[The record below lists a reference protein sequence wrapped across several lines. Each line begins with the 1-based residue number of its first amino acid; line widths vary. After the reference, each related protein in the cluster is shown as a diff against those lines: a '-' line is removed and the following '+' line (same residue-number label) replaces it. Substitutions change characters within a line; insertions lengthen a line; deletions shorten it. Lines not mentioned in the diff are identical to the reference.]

1 MHAGNGRRERQL
13 SFPATG
19 IISMS
24 DARDLLSVGVDVGT
38 TTTQIVFSRL
48 NLQDVSRPGQIP
60 RINITGR
67 EIIYQSPIVFTPLID
82 FETIDADRLNE
93 IMRRE
98 YSAAG
103 VNPSQVETG
112 AVIITGETAKKK
124 NADEILRVLSGLAG
138 EFVVSVAGPNV
149 ESLIAGKGAGAA
161 EYSQK
166 NYATVTNVDI
176 GGGSANSAT
185 FHSGNLIGAAA
196 MNYGGRI
203 LEIENATG
211 RVRHIAEPATHILAD
226 IGLNLNI
233 GDTPSL
239 DDLRRF
245 TDRMA
250 DMTVELIEGTN
261 SPLAQKIYLT
271 PPVGVSGKGSVLMF
285 SGGIGHYYYNPITIN
300 SVSDATR
307 HDDVGPLLAESL
319 RRHAVLNTYTIVP
332 PAETVRATV
341 LGASTQTVT
350 LSGSTI
356 WAEREILPLKNVHV
370 IRPIFRAPENHR
382 DYSKRSDPS
391 GERSRHLHDL
401 PSKSAQVPGSAVYG
415 DTSTTPLSTAAP
427 LSADVISRSI
437 AEAVTRWDINLTTD
451 PFAIALELDRPL
463 DYESLM
469 QLATGLKD
477 FADTMPADRPL
488 IAIIERDYAQALG
501 QTVKGLAPSR
511 ALLVIDQVGLSEG
524 DYIDIGTPL
533 MDGRVVPLSVK
544 TLIFY
549 H

>member
-1 MHAGNGRRERQL
+1 MAD
-13 SFPATG
+13 S
-19 IISMS
+19 
-24 DARDLLSVGVDVGT
+24 RDLLSVGVDVGT

-60 RINITGR
+60 RINITDR
-67 EIIYQSPIVFTPLID
+67 KVIYQSPIVFTPLVD
-82 FETIDADRLNE
+82 SDTIDADKLNQ
-93 IMRRE
+93 IVRSE
-98 YSAAG
+98 YSSAG
-103 VNPSQVETG
+103 VEPSQVETG

-124 NADEILRVLSGLAG
+124 NADEILRALSGLAG

-161 EYSQK
+161 QYSQT
-166 NYATVTNVDI
+166 NFATVTNLDI

-185 FHSGNLIGAAA
+185 FRSGNLIGAAA

-203 LEIENATG
+203 LEIDHATG
-211 RVRHIAEPATHILAD
+211 IVRHIAEPARRILED
-226 IGLNLNI
+226 IGLRLEI
-233 GDTPSL
+233 GDSPSFE
-239 DDLRRF
+239 DLRRF

-285 SGGIGHYYYNPITIN
+285 SGGIGHYYYNPIPID
-300 SVSDATR
+300 SVSDATI

-319 RRHAVLNTYTIVP
+319 RKHATLNSYSIVP

-356 WAEREILPLKNVHV
+356 WAEKEILPLKNVPV
-370 IRPIFRAPENHR
+370 IRPIFTIAGRVAEGVSRPEGINPA
-382 DYSKRSDPS
+382 SVSN
-391 GERSRHLHDL
+391 
-401 PSKSAQVPGSAVYG
+401 A
-415 DTSTTPLSTAAP
+415 
-427 LSADVISRSI
+427 IS
-437 AEAVTRWDINLTTD
+437 EAVTRWDVNLATD
-451 PFAIALELDRPL
+451 PFAIALELEKSL
-463 DYESLM
+463 DYQSLT
-469 QLATGLKD
+469 QLANGLND
-477 FADTMPADRPL
+477 FANTMPSDRPL

-524 DYIDIGTPL
+524 DYIDIGAPL

>member
-1 MHAGNGRRERQL
+1 MA
-13 SFPATG
+13 
-19 IISMS
+19 
-24 DARDLLSVGVDVGT
+24 DARALLSVGVDVGT
-38 TTTQIVFSRL
+38 TTTQVIFSRL
-48 NLQDVSRPGQIP
+48 NLQDVSRVGQIP
-60 RINITGR
+60 RINITDR
-67 EIIYQSPIVFTPLID
+67 KVIYQSPIVFTPLLD
-82 FETIDADRLNE
+82 AETIDADKLNQ
-93 IMRRE
+93 IVRGE
-98 YSAAG
+98 YVNAG
-103 VNPSQVETG
+103 IDPSQVETG

-124 NADEILRVLSGLAG
+124 NADEILRALSGLAG

-161 EYSQK
+161 EYSQA

-185 FHSGNLIGAAA
+185 FRTGELIGAAA

-203 LEIENATG
+203 LEIEQATG
-211 RVRHIAEPATHILAD
+211 RVRHIAEPAKHILRD
-226 IGLNLNI
+226 IGLNLNA

-239 DDLRRF
+239 EDLRRF

-250 DMTVELIEGTN
+250 DMTVELIEGTS

-271 PPVGVSGKGSVLMF
+271 PPVGASGKGSVLMF
-285 SGGIGHYYYNPITIN
+285 SGGIGHYFYNPIPIH
-300 SVSDATR
+300 SVGDATV
-307 HDDVGPLLAESL
+307 HGDVGPLLAESL
-319 RRHAVLNTYTIVP
+319 RKHRVLSSYTIVP

-356 WAEREILPLKNVHV
+356 WAEKEILPLKNVPV
-370 IRPIFRAPENHR
+370 IRPVLPA
-382 DYSKRSDPS
+382 SLDPS
-391 GERSRHLHDL
+391 SI
-401 PSKSAQVPGSAVYG
+401 A
-415 DTSTTPLSTAAP
+415 
-427 LSADVISRSI
+427 RSI
-437 AEAVTRWDINLTTD
+437 SEAVTRWDVNLVTD
-451 PFAIALELDRPL
+451 PFAVALELERAL
-463 DYESLM
+463 DYESLS
-469 QLATGLKD
+469 QLAAGLKD
-477 FADTMPADRPL
+477 FADSMPGDRPL
-488 IAIIERDYAQALG
+488 IVIIERDYAQALG

>member
-1 MHAGNGRRERQL
+1 MGKDPWGFAL
-13 SFPATG
+13 IMADS
-19 IISMS
+19 
-24 DARDLLSVGVDVGT
+24 RDLLSVGVDVGT
-38 TTTQIVFSRL
+38 TTTQIIFSRL

-60 RINITGR
+60 RINITDR
-67 EIIYQSPIVFTPLID
+67 KVIYQSPIVFTPLID

-93 IMRRE
+93 IVRRE

-103 VNPSQVETG
+103 VDPSQVETG

-124 NADEILRVLSGLAG
+124 NADEILRALSGLAG

-161 EYSQK
+161 DYSQQH
-166 NYATVTNVDI
+166 YATVTNVDV

-185 FHSGNLIGAAA
+185 FRSGNLIGAAA

-203 LEIENATG
+203 LEVENSTG
-211 RVRHIAEPATHILAD
+211 RIRHIAEPAKHILND
-226 IGLNLNI
+226 IGLRLEV
-233 GDTPSL
+233 GDLPSL
-239 DDLRRF
+239 EDLRRF

-250 DMTVELIEGTN
+250 DMTVELIEGTS

-271 PPVGVSGKGSVLMF
+271 PPVGDSGKGSVLMF
-285 SGGIGHYYYNPITIN
+285 SGGIGHYYYNPIPIN

-319 RRHAVLNTYTIVP
+319 RKHAVLNTYATVP
-332 PAETVRATV
+332 PSETLRATV

-356 WAEREILPLKNVHV
+356 WAEREILPLKNVPV
-370 IRPIFRAPENHR
+370 TRPM
-382 DYSKRSDPS
+382 
-391 GERSRHLHDL
+391 L
-401 PSKSAQVPGSAVYG
+401 PASLEPASV
-415 DTSTTPLSTAAP
+415 
-427 LSADVISRSI
+427 SRSI
-437 AEAVTRWDINLTTD
+437 TEAVNRWDVNLATD
-451 PFAIALELDRPL
+451 PFAIALELDKSL
-463 DYESLM
+463 DYESLT
-469 QLATGLKD
+469 QLASGLKN
-477 FADTMPADRPL
+477 FADTMPGDRPL

-501 QTVKGLAPSR
+501 QTVKGLDPFR

>member
-1 MHAGNGRRERQL
+1 MAD
-13 SFPATG
+13 S
-19 IISMS
+19 
-24 DARDLLSVGVDVGT
+24 RDLLSVGVDVGT
-38 TTTQIVFSRL
+38 TTTQVVFSRL

-60 RINITGR
+60 RINITDR
-67 EIIYQSPIVFTPLID
+67 KVIYQSPIVFTPLID
-82 FETIDADRLNE
+82 SETIDADKLNQLV
-93 IMRRE
+93 RSE
-98 YSAAG
+98 YSSAG
-103 VNPSQVETG
+103 IDPSQVETG

-124 NADEILRVLSGLAG
+124 NADEILRALSGLAG

-161 EYSQK
+161 QYSQT
-166 NYATVTNVDI
+166 NFATVTNVDI

-185 FHSGNLIGAAA
+185 FRSGNLIGAAA

-203 LEIENATG
+203 LEIEHATG
-211 RVRHIAEPATHILAD
+211 KVRHIAEPAKHILKD
-226 IGLNLNI
+226 CNLELVIGNS
-233 GDTPSL
+233 PSL
-239 DDLRRF
+239 EELRRF
-245 TDRMA
+245 ADRMA

-261 SPLAQKIYLT
+261 SSLAQKIYLT

-285 SGGIGHYYYNPITIN
+285 SGGIGHYYYNPIPIN
-300 SVSDATR
+300 SVSDATI

-319 RRHAVLNTYTIVP
+319 RKHAALNSYSIVP

-356 WAEREILPLKNVHV
+356 WAEREILPLKNVPV
-370 IRPIFRAPENHR
+370 IRPVFGRGDPAPTDISQR
-382 DYSKRSDPS
+382 ISD
-391 GERSRHLHDL
+391 
-401 PSKSAQVPGSAVYG
+401 AV
-415 DTSTTPLSTAAP
+415 A
-427 LSADVISRSI
+427 
-437 AEAVTRWDINLTTD
+437 RWDVNLATD
-451 PFAIALELDRPL
+451 PFAIALELDKSL
-463 DYESLM
+463 DYESLT
-469 QLATGLKD
+469 QLANGLNN
-477 FADTMPADRPL
+477 FANTMPSDRPL

-501 QTVKGLAPSR
+501 QTVKGLAPNRS
-511 ALLVIDQVGLSEG
+511 LLVIDQVGLSEG

>member
-1 MHAGNGRRERQL
+1 MAD
-13 SFPATG
+13 S
-19 IISMS
+19 
-24 DARDLLSVGVDVGT
+24 RDLLSVGVDVGT
-38 TTTQIVFSRL
+38 TTTQIIFSRL

-60 RINITGR
+60 RINITDR
-67 EIIYQSPIVFTPLID
+67 KVIYQSPIVFTPLID
-82 FETIDADRLNE
+82 FETIDAEKLNE
-93 IMRRE
+93 IVRRE

-103 VNPSQVETG
+103 VDPSQVETG

-124 NADEILRVLSGLAG
+124 NADEILRALSGLAG

-161 EYSQK
+161 DYSQK
-166 NYATVTNVDI
+166 NYATVTNLDI

-185 FHSGNLIGAAA
+185 FRSGNLIGAAA

-203 LEIENATG
+203 LEVENSTG
-211 RVRHIAEPATHILAD
+211 RIRHIAEPAKHILAD
-226 IGLNLNI
+226 IGLKLEV
-233 GDTPSL
+233 GASPSL
-239 DDLRRF
+239 EDLRRF

-250 DMTVELIEGTN
+250 DMTVELIEGTS

-271 PPVGVSGKGSVLMF
+271 PPVGDSGKGSVLMF
-285 SGGIGHYYYNPITIN
+285 SGGIGHYYYNPISIN

-319 RRHAVLNTYTIVP
+319 RKHAVLNTYTIVP
-332 PAETVRATV
+332 PSETVRATV

-356 WAEREILPLKNVHV
+356 WAEREILPLKNVPV
-370 IRPIFRAPENHR
+370 TRPMLPA
-382 DYSKRSDPS
+382 SLDPVS
-391 GERSRHLHDL
+391 V
-401 PSKSAQVPGSAVYG
+401 A
-415 DTSTTPLSTAAP
+415 
-427 LSADVISRSI
+427 RSI
-437 AEAVTRWDINLTTD
+437 TDAVNRWDVNLATD
-451 PFAIALELDRPL
+451 PFAIALELEKSL
-463 DYESLM
+463 DYASLT
-469 QLATGLKD
+469 QLASGLKN
-477 FADTMPADRPL
+477 FADTMPDDRPL

-501 QTVKGLAPSR
+501 QTVKGLDPSR

>member
-1 MHAGNGRRERQL
+1 MNILFMAD
-13 SFPATG
+13 S
-19 IISMS
+19 
-24 DARDLLSVGVDVGT
+24 RDLLSVGVDVGT

-60 RINITGR
+60 RIDITDR
-67 EIIYQSPIVFTPLID
+67 KVIYQSPIMFTPLID
-82 FETIDADRLNE
+82 SQTIDADRLNQ
-93 IMRRE
+93 IVRLE
-98 YSAAG
+98 YAAAG
-103 VNPSQVETG
+103 VNPNQVETG

-124 NADEILRVLSGLAG
+124 NADEILRALSGLAG
-138 EFVVSVAGPNV
+138 GFVVSVAGPNV

-185 FHSGNLIGAAA
+185 FRVGNLIGAAA
-196 MNYGGRI
+196 MNYGGRV
-203 LEIENATG
+203 LEIENSTG
-211 RVRHIAEPATHILAD
+211 RVRHIAEPAKYILND
-226 IGLNLNI
+226 IGLRLDI
-233 GDTPSL
+233 GDSPSL
-239 DDLRRF
+239 EELRRF

-250 DMTVELIEGTN
+250 DLTVELIEGTS
-261 SPLAQKIYLT
+261 SPLAEKIYLT
-271 PPVGVSGKGSVLMF
+271 PPVGASGKGSVLMF
-285 SGGIGHYYYNPITIN
+285 SGGVGHYYYNPIPID
-300 SVSDATR
+300 SVRDTTR
-307 HDDVGPLLAESL
+307 HDDVGPLLADSL
-319 RRHAVLNTYTIVP
+319 HRHAVLSAYMIVP

-356 WAEREILPLKNVHV
+356 WAESEILPLKNVPV
-370 IRPIFRAPENHR
+370 TRPA
-382 DYSKRSDPS
+382 
-391 GERSRHLHDL
+391 L
-401 PSKSAQVPGSAVYG
+401 PASLEPASV
-415 DTSTTPLSTAAP
+415 
-427 LSADVISRSI
+427 SRSI
-437 AEAVTRWDINLTTD
+437 AEAVARWDVNLATD
-451 PFAIALELDRPL
+451 PFAVALELDQPL
-463 DYESLM
+463 DYELLP
-469 QLATGLKD
+469 QLAAGLNE
-477 FADTMPADRPL
+477 FADTMPSNRPL

-501 QTVKGLAPSR
+501 QTVKGLAPAR

>member
-1 MHAGNGRRERQL
+1 MRRPYAFIMAD
-13 SFPATG
+13 S
-19 IISMS
+19 
-24 DARDLLSVGVDVGT
+24 RDLLSVGVDVGT

-60 RINITGR
+60 RINITDR
-67 EIIYQSPIVFTPLID
+67 KVIYQSPIVFTPLID
-82 FETIDADRLNE
+82 SETIDADKLNQLV
-93 IMRRE
+93 RSE
-98 YSAAG
+98 YSSAG
-103 VNPSQVETG
+103 VDPSQVETG

-124 NADEILRVLSGLAG
+124 NADEILRALSGLAG

-161 EYSQK
+161 LYSQE
-166 NYATVTNVDI
+166 NFATVTNVDI

-185 FHSGNLIGAAA
+185 FRSGELIGAAA

-203 LEIENATG
+203 LEIDHATG
-211 RVRHIAEPATHILAD
+211 KVRHIAEPAKHILKD
-226 IGLNLNI
+226 CNLELVIGNS
-233 GDTPSL
+233 PSL
-239 DDLRRF
+239 EELRRF

-250 DMTVELIEGTN
+250 DMTIELIEGTN

-271 PPVGVSGKGSVLMF
+271 PPVGESGKGSVLMF
-285 SGGIGHYYYNPITIN
+285 SGGIGHYYYNPIPIN
-300 SVSDATR
+300 SVSDATI
-307 HDDVGPLLAESL
+307 HGDVGPLLAESL
-319 RRHAVLNTYTIVP
+319 RKNATLNSYSIAQ

-356 WAEREILPLKNVHV
+356 WAEKEILPLKNVPV
-370 IRPIFRAPENHR
+370 IRPALVIAGRVAE
-382 DYSKRSDPS
+382 
-391 GERSRHLHDL
+391 G
-401 PSKSAQVPGSAVYG
+401 
-415 DTSTTPLSTAAP
+415 
-427 LSADVISRSI
+427 ISRPEGINPTSI
-437 AEAVTRWDINLTTD
+437 SNAISDAVTRWDVNLATD
-451 PFAIALELDRPL
+451 PFAIALELEKSL
-463 DYESLM
+463 DYQSLT
-469 QLATGLKD
+469 QLANGLND
-477 FADTMPADRPL
+477 FASTMPSDRPL

-501 QTVKGLAPSR
+501 QTVKGLAPNRS
-511 ALLVIDQVGLSEG
+511 LLVIDQVGLSEG

>member
-1 MHAGNGRRERQL
+1 MAD
-13 SFPATG
+13 S
-19 IISMS
+19 
-24 DARDLLSVGVDVGT
+24 RDLLSVGLDVGT
-38 TTTQIVFSRL
+38 TTTQIIFSRL

-60 RINITGR
+60 RINITDR
-67 EIIYQSPIVFTPLID
+67 KVIYQSPIVFTPLVD
-82 FETIDADRLNE
+82 VETIDADRLNE
-93 IMRRE
+93 IVRRE

-103 VNPSQVETG
+103 VDPSQVETG

-124 NADEILRVLSGLAG
+124 NADEILRALSGLAG

-161 EYSQK
+161 QYSQT

-185 FHSGNLIGAAA
+185 FRSGSLIGAAA

-203 LEIENATG
+203 LEIENSTG

-226 IGLNLNI
+226 IGLALQV
-233 GDTPSL
+233 GDAPSL
-239 DDLRRF
+239 EDLRRF

-250 DMTVELIEGTN
+250 DLTVELIEGTN

-271 PPVGVSGKGSVLMF
+271 PPVGVSGQGSVLMF
-285 SGGIGHYYYNPITIN
+285 SGGIGHYYYNPIAIN

-319 RRHAVLNTYTIVP
+319 RKHAVLNTYTIVP
-332 PAETVRATV
+332 PSETVRATV

-356 WAEREILPLKNVHV
+356 WAEREILPLKNVPV
-370 IRPIFRAPENHR
+370 TRPT
-382 DYSKRSDPS
+382 
-391 GERSRHLHDL
+391 L
-401 PSKSAQVPGSAVYG
+401 PASLEPAAV
-415 DTSTTPLSTAAP
+415 SS
-427 LSADVISRSI
+427 SI
-437 AEAVTRWDINLTTD
+437 ADAVSRWDVNLATD
-451 PFAIALELDRPL
+451 PFAVALELDRSL
-463 DYESLM
+463 DYDSLT
-469 QLATGLKD
+469 QLAAGLKS
-477 FADTMPADRPL
+477 FADTMPGDRPL

-524 DYIDIGTPL
+524 GYIDIGTPL

>member
-1 MHAGNGRRERQL
+1 MPD
-13 SFPATG
+13 S
-19 IISMS
+19 
-24 DARDLLSVGVDVGT
+24 RDLLSVGLDVGT
-38 TTTQIVFSRL
+38 TTTQIIFSRL

-60 RINITGR
+60 RIDITDR
-67 EIIYQSPIVFTPLID
+67 KVIYQSPIVFTPLID
-82 FETIDADRLNE
+82 SETIDAERLNQ
-93 IMRRE
+93 IVRRE
-98 YSAAG
+98 YAAAG
-103 VNPSQVETG
+103 INPNQVETG

-124 NADEILRVLSGLAG
+124 NADEILRALSGLAG

-166 NYATVTNVDI
+166 NYAVVTNVDI

-185 FHSGNLIGAAA
+185 FRTGNLIGAAA

-203 LEIENATG
+203 LEIENSTG
-211 RVRHIAEPATHILAD
+211 QVRHIAEPALHILND
-226 IGLNLNI
+226 IGLRLDASR
-233 GDTPSL
+233 GDSPSL
-239 DDLRRF
+239 EDLRRF

-250 DMTVELIEGTN
+250 DMTVELIEGTS

-271 PPVGVSGKGSVLMF
+271 PPVGESGKGSVLMF
-285 SGGIGHYYYNPITIN
+285 SGGIGQYYYNPITIN
-300 SVSDATR
+300 SVRDATR

-319 RRHAVLNTYTIVP
+319 RNHPVLNTYTIVP

-356 WAEREILPLKNVHV
+356 WAEREILPLKNVPV
-370 IRPIFRAPENHR
+370 TRPALPE
-382 DYSKRSDPS
+382 SLEPAS
-391 GERSRHLHDL
+391 
-401 PSKSAQVPGSAVYG
+401 
-415 DTSTTPLSTAAP
+415 
-427 LSADVISRSI
+427 ISSSI
-437 AEAVTRWDINLTTD
+437 AEAVRRWDVDLTTD
-451 PFAIALELDRPL
+451 PFAVALELDRSL
-463 DYESLM
+463 DYESLT
-469 QLATGLKD
+469 QLATGLKV
-477 FADTMPADRPL
+477 FADTMPNDRPL

-511 ALLVIDQVGLSEG
+511 SLLVIDQVGLSEG

>member
-1 MHAGNGRRERQL
+1 MAD
-13 SFPATG
+13 S
-19 IISMS
+19 
-24 DARDLLSVGVDVGT
+24 RDLLSVGVDVGT
-38 TTTQIVFSRL
+38 TTTQVVFSRL

-60 RINITGR
+60 RINITDR
-67 EIIYQSPIVFTPLID
+67 KVIYQSPIMFTPLID
-82 FETIDADRLNE
+82 SETIDADKLNE
-93 IMRRE
+93 LVRSE
-98 YSAAG
+98 YSSAG
-103 VNPSQVETG
+103 VEPSQVETG

-124 NADEILRVLSGLAG
+124 NADEILRALSGLAG

-161 EYSQK
+161 QYSQT
-166 NYATVTNVDI
+166 NFATVTNVDI

-185 FHSGNLIGAAA
+185 FRSGNLIGAAA

-203 LEIENATG
+203 LEIEHATG
-211 RVRHIAEPATHILAD
+211 KVRHVAEPARRILED
-226 IGLNLNI
+226 IGLRLET
-233 GDTPSL
+233 GDLPSL
-239 DDLRRF
+239 EELRRF

-285 SGGIGHYYYNPITIN
+285 SGGIGHYYYNPIPIN
-300 SVSDATR
+300 SVSDATI

-319 RRHAVLNTYTIVP
+319 RKHAVLNSYSTVP

-356 WAEREILPLKNVHV
+356 WAEREILPLKNVPV
-370 IRPIFRAPENHR
+370 IRPVFRAE
-382 DYSKRSDPS
+382 RSEPL
-391 GERSRHLHDL
+391 GERSR
-401 PSKSAQVPGSAVYG
+401 SAGLGGA
-415 DTSTTPLSTAAP
+415 STTGFDNERLSPP
-427 LSADVISRSI
+427 LSAETISSAI
-437 AEAVTRWDINLTTD
+437 SDAVTRWDVNLATD
-451 PFAIALELDRPL
+451 PFAIALELDESL
-463 DYESLM
+463 DYESLT
-469 QLATGLKD
+469 QLANGLKS
-477 FADTMPADRPL
+477 FADTMPSDRPL

-501 QTVKGLAPSR
+501 QTVKGLAPNRS
-511 ALLVIDQVGLSEG
+511 LLVIDQVGLSEG

-533 MDGRVVPLSVK
+533 MDGRVVLLSVK

>member
-1 MHAGNGRRERQL
+1 MAD
-13 SFPATG
+13 S
-19 IISMS
+19 
-24 DARDLLSVGVDVGT
+24 RDLLSVGVDVGT
-38 TTTQIVFSRL
+38 TTTQIIFSRI

-60 RINITGR
+60 RINITDR
-67 EIIYQSPIVFTPLID
+67 KVIYQSPIAFTPLVD
-82 FETIDADRLNE
+82 FETIDADKLNE
-93 IMRRE
+93 IVRRE
-98 YSAAG
+98 YSAAN
-103 VNPSQVETG
+103 VNPKDVETG

-124 NADEILRVLSGLAG
+124 NADEILRALSGLAG

-161 EYSQK
+161 DYSQK

-185 FHSGNLIGAAA
+185 FRSGNMIGAAA

-211 RVRHIAEPATHILAD
+211 RVRHIAEPAKHILND
-226 IGLNLNI
+226 IGLNLNV

-239 DDLRRF
+239 EDLRRF

-261 SPLAQKIYLT
+261 SALAQKIYLT
-271 PPVGVSGKGSVLMF
+271 SPVGVSGKGSVLMF
-285 SGGIGHYYYNPITIN
+285 SGGIGHYYYNPIPIN
-300 SVSDATR
+300 SVSDATI
-307 HDDVGPLLAESL
+307 HGDVGPLLAESL
-319 RRHAVLNTYTIVP
+319 RKHAVLNSYTVVQP
-332 PAETVRATV
+332 SETVRATV

-356 WAEREILPLKNVHV
+356 WAEKEILPLKNVPV
-370 IRPIFRAPENHR
+370 IRPIFDTGLGDPAPT
-382 DYSKRSDPS
+382 D
-391 GERSRHLHDL
+391 
-401 PSKSAQVPGSAVYG
+401 
-415 DTSTTPLSTAAP
+415 
-427 LSADVISRSI
+427 ISRSI
-437 AEAVTRWDINLTTD
+437 TEAVTRWDVNLATD
-451 PFAIALELDRPL
+451 PFAVALELNNAL
-463 DYESLM
+463 NYESLT
-469 QLATGLKD
+469 QLATGLKM
-477 FADTMPADRPL
+477 FADTMPSDRPL
-488 IAIIERDYAQALG
+488 ITIIERDYAQALG